1 MGLFVLVLHPEK
13 IDQSSLMNLCRPIVW
28 KCHNGD
34 EEPEYESKNKGKD
47 KRKRKA

>member
-1 MGLFVLVLHPEK
+1 VNVKDKELT
-13 IDQSSLMNLCRPIVW
+13 VW

-34 EEPEYESKNKGKD
+34 EEPEYGSKNKGKD